1 MTSEQIW
8 AVVPAAGTGSRM
20 QADRPKQ
27 YLPLSGKRVIE
38 HTLERLATHG
48 SVQGI
53 VVAVAENDR
62 WWPQVILPD
71 QADIYTVIGGSQR
84 ADSVLNACLKLAT
97 LTEDDPWVLV
107 HDAARPCLRHADIDK
122 MLQMRCEHNTGGVLG
137 VPLHDTI
144 KRTRASDLVTGTVS
158 REGLWRA
165 FTPQMFRLH
174 TLIQALK
181 LAKDKALP
189 VTDEASAVEL
199 AGGQVKMV
207 EGHADNIK
215 VTHPADLALASLYLQ
230 QQRAGDES

>member
-1 MTSEQIW
+1 MTNKHVW

-53 VVAVAENDR
+53 VVAIAENDH

-71 QADIYTVIGGSQR
+71 QADIYTVIGGLQR

-122 MLQMRCEHNTGGVLG
+122 MLQVLCEHNTGGVLG

-144 KRTRASDLVTGTVS
+144 KRTQALDLVTGTVS

-181 LAKDKALP
+181 LAKDSGLP

-199 AGGQVKMV
+199 AGGQVRMV

-230 QQRAGDES
+230 QQRAGVES